1 VIAHLNWPAT
11 FVFVGFFLL
20 VSVLGFVAA
29 HWRRGDLTDLREWG
43 LGGRRFGPWIS
54 WFLIGGDLYTAYTV
68 IAVPSVVYA
77 VGAYGFFAIPYT
89 ILIYP
94 LLYTTFPRLWAVAH
108 RKNYLTAA
116 DYVFG
121 RYGNKWLE
129 LAVAFTGV
137 LATMPYIA
145 LQLVGM
151 EKVIDALGFEGRGL
165 TSHLPLTIAFII
177 LALYTYRSGLRAP
190 AAIAFVKDIM
200 IYIFVAAVIVVIPMK
215 LGGYGAIFDA
225 SGAAFA
231 KKVAASG
238 GKVAAGLLL
247 APGQIM
253 PFITLAIGSSFA
265 LLMYPHS
272 MTGILSARSGNTIRI
287 NAIALPAYSV
297 MLGLIALMG
306 YMAHAAAVRVANP
319 QDAVPHLILSL
330 FPDWFVGFCFAA
342 IAVGALVP
350 AAIMSIG
357 AANTFTRNIWKPFI
371 HPRIGPREEAT
382 LAKLMSLMVKVG
394 ALAFILFVPTK
405 FALDLQLLGGMWM
418 AQVFP
423 AVIFGLYT
431 RWFSG
436 WGLFAGWVTGMALGT
451 WLSWTPSDW
460 IPVHSI
466 FGSNIS
472 VYNGVTAILANVLVA
487 SLISAAL
494 PNRAR
499 DETAED
505 YADLPAGQPAA
516 LT

>member
-1 VIAHLNWPAT
+1 VIAHLNVAAT
-11 FVFVGFFLL
+11 SVFVGFFLL
-20 VSVLGFVAA
+20 VSLLGFVAA
-29 HWRRGDLTDLREWG
+29 HWKRGDLGDLHEWS

-77 VGAYGFFAIPYT
+77 IGAYGFFAVPYT

-94 LLYTTFPRLWAVAH
+94 LLYTVFPRLWAVAH

-116 DYVFG
+116 DYVLG

-129 LAVAFTGV
+129 LAVAFTGI
-137 LATMPYIA
+137 LATIPYIA

-151 EKVIDALGFEGRGL
+151 EKVIEALGFEGQGFA
-165 TSHLPLTIAFII
+165 SHLPISIAFLI
-177 LALYTYRSGLRAP
+177 LALYTSRSGLRAP
-190 AAIAFVKDIM
+190 AMIAFVKDTM
-200 IYIFVAAVIVVIPMK
+200 IYIFVIAAVVIVPMK

-225 SGAAFA
+225 ASADFT

-238 GKVAAGLLL
+238 GKVAAGILL
-247 APGQIM
+247 APGQIV
-253 PFITLAIGSSFA
+253 PFITLAIGSTFA

-272 MTGILSARSGNTIRI
+272 MTGILSVRNGNTIRI

-306 YMAHAAAVRVANP
+306 YMAHAAGVHVTNP
-319 QDAVPHLILSL
+319 QDAVPHLILNI

-342 IAVGALVP
+342 IAIGALVP

-357 AANTFTRNIWKPFI
+357 AANTFTRNIFKPFVNPDI
-371 HPRIGPREEAT
+371 EARREAW
-382 LAKLMSLMVKVG
+382 LAKLMSLIIQVG
-394 ALAFILFVPTK
+394 ALLFVLRASTR
-405 FALDLQLLGGMWM
+405 FALDLQLLGGIWM

-423 AVIFGLYT
+423 AVVFGLFT

-436 WGLFAGWVTGMALGT
+436 WALFGGWATGMLLGT
-451 WLSWTPSDW
+451 GLAWTSDAW
-460 IPVHSI
+460 VPVHAI
-466 FGSNIS
+466 FGANVV
-472 VYNGVTAILANVLVA
+472 VYNGVTAIVANILVA
-487 SLISAAL
+487 SLLSVAL

-499 DETAED
+499 DETVEYVD
-505 YADLPAGQPAA
+505 IPAGQPAA
-516 LT
+516 

>member
-1 VIAHLNWPAT
+1 MIAHLNWPAT
-11 FVFVGFFLL
+11 AVFSGFVLL
-20 VSVLGFVAA
+20 VSLLGFLAA
-29 HWRRGDLTDLREWG
+29 HWKRGDLADLHEWA

-77 VGAYGFFAIPYT
+77 IGAYGFFAVPYT

-94 LLYTTFPRLWAVAH
+94 LLYTVFPRLWAVAH
-108 RKNYLTAA
+108 RKHYLTAA
-116 DYVFG
+116 DYVLG

-151 EKVIDALGFEGRGL
+151 EKVIEALGFPGQGL
-165 TSHLPLTIAFII
+165 ASHLPLSIAFLI
-177 LALYTYRSGLRAP
+177 LALYTSRSGLRAP
-190 AAIAFVKDIM
+190 AMIAFVKDTM
-200 IYIFVAAVIVVIPMK
+200 IYIFVIAAVIIVPLK

-225 SGAAFA
+225 AGADFA

-247 APGQIM
+247 APKQIV
-253 PFITLAIGSSFA
+253 PFITLAIGSTFA

-272 MTGILSARSGNTIRI
+272 MTGILSVRSGNTIRI

-306 YMAHAAAVRVANP
+306 YMAHAAGVHVKDP
-319 QDAVPHLILSL
+319 QDAVPHLILNI
-330 FPDWFVGFCFAA
+330 FPGWFVGFCFAA
-342 IAVGALVP
+342 IAIGALVP

-357 AANTFTRNIWKPFI
+357 AANTFTRNIFKPL
-371 HPRIGPREEAT
+371 IGSSIIAHET
-382 LAKLMSLMVKVG
+382 LLAKLVSLAIQVG
-394 ALAFILFVPTK
+394 ALAFVLRAPTK
-405 FALDLQLLGGMWM
+405 FALDLQLLGGIWM

-423 AVIFGLYT
+423 TIVFGLFT

-436 WGLFAGWVTGMALGT
+436 WALFAGWAAGMGLGT
-451 WLSWTPSDW
+451 WLAWTPQAW
-460 IPVHSI
+460 VPVHAI
-466 FGSNIS
+466 FGSNLV
-472 VYNGVTAILANVLVA
+472 VYNGVTAILANILVA
-487 SLISAAL
+487 SLLSGLL
-494 PNRAR
+494 PNRAQ
-499 DETAED
+499 DETRAED
-505 YADLPAGQPAA
+505 HADLPAGKAA
-516 LT
+516 A

>member
-11 FVFVGFFLL
+11 LVFVGFFLL

-29 HWRRGDLTDLREWG
+29 HWKRGDLGNLHEWG

-68 IAVPSVVYA
+68 IAVPSLVYA
-77 VGAYGFFAIPYT
+77 VGAYGFFAVPYT

-116 DYVFG
+116 DYVLG
-121 RYGNKWLE
+121 RYGNTWLE
-129 LAVAFTGV
+129 LAVAFTGI

-151 EKVIDALGFEGRGL
+151 EKVIDALGFEGHGL
-165 TSHLPLTIAFII
+165 TSHLPLTIAFVI

-190 AAIAFVKDIM
+190 AMIAFVKDIM
-200 IYIFVAAVIVVIPMK
+200 IYVFVIAVVIVVPMK
-215 LGGYGAIFDA
+215 LGGYSAIFDA
-225 SGAAFA
+225 AGAAFA

-238 GKVAAGLLL
+238 GKVTAGLLL
-247 APGQIM
+247 AQGQIV
-253 PFITLAIGSSFA
+253 PFITLALGSSFA

-272 MTGILSARSGNTIRI
+272 MTGVLSARNGNTIRI

-306 YMAHAAAVRVANP
+306 YMAHAAAVHVANP
-319 QDAVPHLILSL
+319 QDAVPHLILNL

-342 IAVGALVP
+342 IAIGALVP

-357 AANTFTRNIWKPFI
+357 AANTFTRNIWKPFV
-371 HPRIGPREEAT
+371 HPQIGAREEAG
-382 LAKLMSLMVKVG
+382 LAKLMSLIVKVG

-436 WGLFAGWVTGMALGT
+436 WGLFAGWATGMGLGT
-451 WLSWTPSDW
+451 WLAWTPGAW
-460 IPVHSI
+460 VPVHAI
-466 FGSNIS
+466 FGSSFI
-472 VYNGVTAILANVLVA
+472 VYNGVTAMLANILVA
-487 SLISAAL
+487 LLLSAVL
-494 PNRAR
+494 PNRAK
-499 DETAED
+499 DETRAED
-505 YADLPAGQPAA
+505 FADVPAGKAA
-516 LT
+516 A

>member
-11 FVFVGFFLL
+11 AVFIGFFLL
-20 VSVLGFVAA
+20 VSLLGFAAA
-29 HWRRGDLTDLREWG
+29 HWKRGDLADLHEWG
-43 LGGRRFGPWIS
+43 LGGRRFGPWVS

-68 IAVPSVVYA
+68 IAVPSVVFA
-77 VGAYGFFAIPYT
+77 IGAYGFFALPYT

-94 LLYTTFPRLWAVAH
+94 LLYAAFPRLWAVAQ

-116 DYVFG
+116 DYVLG

-137 LATMPYIA
+137 LATTPYIA

-151 EKVIDALGFEGRGL
+151 EKVIEALGFEGQGL
-165 TSHLPLTIAFII
+165 ASHLPLSIAFLI
-177 LALYTYRSGLRAP
+177 LALYTSRSGLRAP
-190 AAIAFVKDIM
+190 AMIAFVKDTM
-200 IYIFVAAVIVVIPMK
+200 IYIFVIAVIVIVPMK

-225 SGAAFA
+225 AGADFD

-238 GKVAAGLLL
+238 GKLAAGLLL
-247 APGQIM
+247 APEQIM
-253 PFITLAIGSSFA
+253 PFITLAIGSTFA

-272 MTGILSARSGNTIRI
+272 MTAILSVRNGNTIRI

-306 YMAHAAAVRVANP
+306 YMAHAAGVHVTDP
-319 QDAVPHLILSL
+319 QDAVPHLILTI

-342 IAVGALVP
+342 IAIGALVP

-357 AANTFTRNIWKPFI
+357 AANTFTRNIFKPFVNPGI
-371 HPRIGPREEAT
+371 NPREET
-382 LAKLMSLMVKVG
+382 WLAKLMSLIIQVG
-394 ALAFILFVPTK
+394 ALIFVLRASTR
-405 FALDLQLLGGMWM
+405 FALDLQLLGGIGM

-423 AVIFGLYT
+423 AVVFGLFT

-436 WGLFAGWVTGMALGT
+436 WALFAGWATGMGLGT
-451 WLSWTPSDW
+451 WLAWTPNAW
-460 IPVHSI
+460 VPVHAV
-466 FGSNIS
+466 FGANFA
-472 VYNGVTAILANVLVA
+472 VYNGVTAIVANILVA
-487 SLISAAL
+487 SLLSAAL

-499 DETAED
+499 DETRTED
-505 YADLPAGQPAA
+505 YVDIPAGQPAA
-516 LT
+516 